1 MIGDL
6 VNRGTTTNRF
16 FSCLAT
22 QEHFYMYHIMLDYRF
37 WVEVL
42 GAVEYKVSGLHFF
55 KLKIDGQSVIL
66 ITLIPVAHSE
76 TKIFL

>member
-1 MIGDL
+1 MHYI
-6 VNRGTTTNRF
+6 T
-16 FSCLAT
+16 
-22 QEHFYMYHIMLDYRF
+22 LDCRF

-66 ITLIPVAHSE
+66 ITLIPVAHFE

>member
-1 MIGDL
+1 MHYITFD
-6 VNRGTTTNRF
+6 
-16 FSCLAT
+16 CC
-22 QEHFYMYHIMLDYRF
+22 F

-66 ITLIPVAHSE
+66 ITLIPVAHFE